1 MSCFVSAVTPQPVGK
16 LHSTLEPGSSCVL
29 GELRQRYVHTW
40 GKQGREK
47 LGAGNSIS
55 KTSKDGQQ
63 RNPGA
68 AGRRKGEHSETHE
81 TRRQALFR
89 GWLSQERTGSQLR
102 AAERAE
108 AQIRQDLRTLVFHQG
123 DGNTVIREKSD

>member
-1 MSCFVSAVTPQPVGK
+1 MG
-16 LHSTLEPGSSCVL
+16 G
-29 GELRQRYVHTW
+29 LRWRYVHTW

-47 LGAGNSIS
+47 LGAGSSIS
-55 KTSKDGQQ
+55 KASKDGQQ

-68 AGRRKGEHSETHE
+68 AGRRKGEHSEMQE

-102 AAERAE
+102 AGRKGRGSD
-108 AQIRQDLRTLVFHQG
+108 QNQRTLVFHQG
-123 DGNTVIREKSD
+123 DGNTVIREESDRECSKARETVAGAA